1 MKIKSEY
8 NLLADCVERGVLLG
22 YNRAYKHTDAPS
34 ESGMQQAIADAIML
48 EISEMFI
55 FDKEHYE

>member
-8 NLLADCVERGVLLG
+8 NLIADCVERGVLLG
-22 YNRAYKHTDAPS
+22 YNRAYKHTDVPS